1 MAIFCFLGGTPTGQI
16 TDIDGGLRA
25 GDDQAFV
32 VLSFFCVG
40 WLLVRC
46 WVSGMTHVLLF
57 LCDRLLHVV
66 GRLLLGG
73 LFCGVWVLCENWIV
87 DASILFFCKF
97 DFVKQFFCL

>member
-1 MAIFCFLGGTPTGQI
+1 MVVCAC
-16 TDIDGGLRA
+16 A
-25 GDDQAFV
+25 CDDQAFV

-57 LCDRLLHVV
+57 LCDRLLHAV
-66 GRLLLGG
+66 GRLLCGG